1 MELTAKEI
9 QVLREIGQEYM
20 EVATLPIQK
29 EKIRLWKAL
38 NRGKMER
45 PMVVIDQ
52 LPINELNVD
61 GELNCQVEDPFWRKI
76 EFGLRFSLY
85 RWRHFPVDMVLDP
98 FITIPKA
105 IENSGFGITTDM
117 DTLQSDPKGSVVS
130 QHYHNQIN
138 TMEDIEKI
146 KDMVITHDE
155 EQSKLWLEQASF
167 IFDGIAP
174 VRSSGGLQ
182 FHLGVWDVLSQLMG
196 VENIYFSLIDQPELL
211 HGAIGRLTDS
221 TLAGIRQANEL
232 RIHNDIINTCHC
244 SYIYTDE
251 LLPSSGEGK
260 GPISK
265 NSWAF
270 GLAQLFSSVSPSV
283 TEEFEIPYIT
293 KMAKEFGMIYYG
305 CCDRLDDRM
314 EMVKRIPNLKKV
326 SCSPWS
332 DRYAFAERI
341 GGELIMSSKPTP
353 AYVATETMDY
363 DVIKNDLME
372 TLKAAKD
379 NNVNLE
385 FILKDISTIKYQ
397 PDRLTKWADIA
408 MEVVCGY

>member
-1 MELTAKEI
+1 MKLTAKDVKI
-9 QVLREIGQEYM
+9 LRDIGEEYM
-20 EVATLPIQK
+20 ETATLPVQE
-29 EKIRLWKAL
+29 EKIKLWRAL

-52 LPINELNVD
+52 LPINELNVN
-61 GELNCQVEDPFWRKI
+61 GELNCLVKDPFWRKI
-76 EFGLRFSLY
+76 EFELRFSLY
-85 RWRHFPVDMVLDP
+85 RWKHFPVDMVLDP

-105 IENSGFGITTDM
+105 IENSGYGITSDTDI
-117 DTLQSDPKGSVVS
+117 LHSDPKGEVVS
-130 QHYHNQIN
+130 QHYNNQIN
-138 TMEDIEKI
+138 TMEDLGKI
-146 KDMVITHDE
+146 KDMVITYDE
-155 EQSKLWLEQASF
+155 KTSKLWLEQASH

-196 VENIYFSLIDQPELL
+196 IENIYFDLVDRPELL

-221 TLAGIRQANEL
+221 TLAGIKQANEL
-232 RIHNDIINTCHC
+232 KIHNDTINTCHC

-251 LLPSSGEGK
+251 LLPSSGEGR
-260 GPISK
+260 GPLSK

-270 GLAQLFSSVSPSV
+270 GLAQLFSSVSPSI

-305 CCDRLDDRM
+305 CCDRLDDRLDLI
-314 EMVKRIPNLKKV
+314 KRIPNLKKV

-332 DRYAFAERI
+332 DRHAFAEKI
-341 GGELIMSSKPTP
+341 GEDLIMSSKPTP
-353 AYVATETMDY
+353 AYIAMENVDY
-363 DVIKNDLME
+363 DVIKSDLLE
-372 TLKAAKD
+372 TAKAAKD

-385 FILKDISTIKYQ
+385 IILKDISTVKYQ
-397 PDRLTKWADIA
+397 PDRITKWADIA
-408 MEVVCGY
+408 MGVVCEY